1 MTSDGIDLGSP
12 AFAADP
18 YPTYRQMR
26 DAAPACWLSFGE
38 GHGGAW
44 FLSRYEDVAAALKD
58 PRLSKDFVHVAP
70 LDQLT
75 PLDRSM
81 LFRDP
86 PDHARLRSLVGQVF
100 IPKRIRDLERRIGEI
115 VDDLLAQA
123 RAEGGMDFIAD
134 FAIPLPVI
142 VIAELLG
149 VPPEDRDRFRV
160 WSDEIV
166 GTTESA
172 LTNEE
177 IDARVQG
184 ASAALGG
191 YFANLIRQRRA
202 ERRSDLISA
211 LIDARDV
218 GERLTEEE
226 LLGTCILLL
235 VAGHETT
242 VNLLGNGM
250 LALLQHPGQR
260 ALLQERPELL
270 QGAVEEMLRFDSPVQ
285 QATFRVAAEAI
296 EVGGERIEEGQVVTA
311 LIGAANRDP
320 KRFPDPDRFQITRE
334 PNRHLAFG
342 LGIHFCL
349 GAPLARTE
357 ARIAFPKILAA
368 LSGVRLAAEEPEWNG
383 NTFLRGL
390 RALPLAF

>member
-12 AFAADP
+12 AFTVNP
-18 YPTYRQMR
+18 YPVYRRMR
-26 DAAPACWLSFGE
+26 ETAPAYWLSFGE
-38 GHGGAW
+38 GRGGAW
-44 FLSRYEDVAAALKD
+44 FLSRYADVAASLKD
-58 PRLSKDFVHVAP
+58 PRLSKDFVRVAP

-100 IPKRIRDLERRIGEI
+100 IPKRVRDLEHRIGEI
-115 VDDLLAQA
+115 VDDLLARA
-123 RAEGGMDFIAD
+123 HAEGGMDFISE

-166 GTTESA
+166 GTAEGA
-172 LTNEE
+172 LSNEE
-177 IDARVQG
+177 IDARVRAAG
-184 ASAALGG
+184 GALGE
-191 YFANLIRQRRA
+191 YFAHLIRRRRA

-235 VAGHETT
+235 VEGHETT

-250 LALLQHPGQR
+250 MALLQHPDQL
-260 ALLQERPELL
+260 ALPRERPDLL
-270 QGAVEEMLRFDSPVQ
+270 QGAVEEMLRFESPVQ
-285 QATFRVAAEAI
+285 QATFRVAAEAF
-296 EVGGERIEEGQVVTA
+296 EVGGERIEQGQVVTA

-320 KRFPDPDRFQITRE
+320 ERFPDPDRFDIARD

-368 LSGVRLAAEEPEWNG
+368 LRGVRLAAAEPE
-383 NTFLRGL
+383 
-390 RALPLAF
+390 